1 MALTHAIFSGTAI
14 IISYIISVIFFNQLP
29 TNTALTVFGLSF
41 LIVGVCCNA
50 LSKGIAE
57 RIWKGGKD
65 VDRKILLEASMVKNP
80 VGTPEKNDIE
90 RSGSVEGSRN
100 ESDTKKA
107 PPIDTSTSGTGIQR
121 HKQYNHTNFSLG
133 VVFSIICGTIGA
145 TTLVPL
151 HYIQDDQAG
160 FVFLPAFG
168 TSALVSALIALG
180 IKQLWKNELMLSDY
194 YFYEASL
201 PGILSGCIWNLGNI
215 MAIGVIPILGYG
227 VAFPIIQCSIF
238 FCGAWGIFLFKEY
251 SSNGYVVVFF
261 SSALVMIAGAIMLS
275 IGNT

>member
-90 RSGSVEGSRN
+90 RSGSVEGSPN

-107 PPIDTSTSGTGIQR
+107 PPIETSTSGTGA
-121 HKQYNHTNFSLG
+121 S
-133 VVFSIICGTIGA
+133 
-145 TTLVPL
+145 PL
-151 HYIQDDQAG
+151 R
-160 FVFLPAFG
+160 FV
-168 TSALVSALIALG
+168 TS
-180 IKQLWKNELMLSDY
+180 
-194 YFYEASL
+194 
-201 PGILSGCIWNLGNI
+201 PGRTQKPH
-215 MAIGVIPILGYG
+215 V
-227 VAFPIIQCSIF
+227 
-238 FCGAWGIFLFKEY
+238 
-251 SSNGYVVVFF
+251 
-261 SSALVMIAGAIMLS
+261 
-275 IGNT
+275 